1 MSAVIVRTAAQR
13 LRDASADQGKA
24 IDALAHFLTNEIAK
38 SDARLAPCVCG
49 HVAMFCA
56 CGEELK

>member
-1 MSAVIVRTAAQR
+1 VSAVAIQNAAQR

-24 IDALAHFLTNEIAK
+24 IDALAHFLSNEIAK

-49 HVAMFCA
+49 HIALFCA
-56 CGEELK
+56 CVEESK